1 MRYFEGS
8 WSVGGV
14 EEGEGSFEV
23 LLVVK
28 PYFELPFWIKFEHM

>member
-1 MRYFEGS
+1 VRYFEGS
-8 WSVGGV
+8 WSVGRV

-23 LLVVK
+23 LLVIG